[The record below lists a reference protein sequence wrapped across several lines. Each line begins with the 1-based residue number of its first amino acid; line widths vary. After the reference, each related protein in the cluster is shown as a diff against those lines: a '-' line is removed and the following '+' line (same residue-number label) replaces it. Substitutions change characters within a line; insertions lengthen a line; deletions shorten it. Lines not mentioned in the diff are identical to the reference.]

1 MTFITTKTTYEISQ
15 PEMALAQW
23 TRTMKRSV
31 LREML
36 AVVSQPGILSFAGGL
51 PAPELF
57 PTADYAQAVQ
67 EVLASD
73 PLALQYGPPY
83 APLKRQIVDLMAQRG
98 VHCQE
103 DQVFLTTGAQQALN
117 VLGRLFLDPGGQVL
131 TEEIVY
137 SGIQQVIA
145 PYQPEILTV
154 STDLEAGMDVSK
166 VADYLRSGAR
176 PAFIYA
182 ISEAHNPLGVN
193 LSRERQDQLIELAN
207 HYGIPIIEDDPYGF
221 LRYESTPSL
230 PMRALDDRW
239 VFYIGSFSKI
249 LAPALRLGWLIVPEN
264 LMSKL
269 TVIKESY
276 DLETSAFVQRTV
288 SAYLKAGHLSTH
300 LETLRREYGRRREA
314 MLTALEQH
322 FPKSARWT
330 KPTSGIFIWVE
341 LPSQVKTA
349 ELLATCVQDIQVAFI
364 PGAAFQVNSVS
375 TGNPNGRMA
384 ENCLRLN
391 FSNSPPEKISQGIAQ
406 LGKLLRQLC

>member
-1 MTFITTKTTYEISQ
+1 
-15 PEMALAQW
+15 
-23 TRTMKRSV
+23 MKRSL

-57 PTADYAQAVQ
+57 PTADYAQAVRD
-67 EVLASD
+67 VLASD

-98 VHCQE
+98 VSCDE
-103 DQVFLTTGAQQALN
+103 EQVFLTTGAQQALN
-117 VLGRLFLDPGGQVL
+117 ILGRLFLDPGGQVL
-131 TEEIVY
+131 MEEIIY

-154 STDLEAGMDVSK
+154 STDLQAGMDVNK

-193 LSRERQDQLIELAN
+193 LSRERQEQLIELAN

-221 LRYESTPSL
+221 LGHESRPSL
-230 PMRALDDRW
+230 PMRALDDNW
-239 VFYIGSFSKI
+239 IFYVGSFSKI

-264 LMSKL
+264 LVSKL

-276 DLETSAFVQRTV
+276 DLETSAFVQRSV
-288 SAYLKAGHLSTH
+288 SAYLKAGHLPAH
-300 LETLRREYGRRREA
+300 LEKLRSEYGRRREA
-314 MLTALEQH
+314 MLTALERH
-322 FPKSARWT
+322 FPESARWT
-330 KPTSGIFIWVE
+330 KPTGGMFVWVE
-341 LPSQVKTA
+341 LPHQVQTTK
-349 ELLATCVQDIQVAFI
+349 LLWSCVQDIQVAFI
-364 PGAAFQVNSVS
+364 PGAAFYAGSGA
-375 TGNPNGRMA
+375 TGIKNGRTA
-384 ENCLRLN
+384 DNCLRLN
-391 FSNSPPEKISQGIAQ
+391 FSNSRPEQIGQGIAQ
-406 LGKLLRQLC
+406 LGKVLRQIC

>member
-1 MTFITTKTTYEISQ
+1 MTLTTTKTTYQISQ

-83 APLKRQIVDLMAQRG
+83 APLKRQIVELMAQRG
-98 VHCQE
+98 VYCNE

-131 TEEIVY
+131 IEELVY

-154 STDLEAGMDVSK
+154 STDLEAGMEVNK
-166 VADYLRSGAR
+166 VANYLGSGAR

-182 ISEAHNPLGVN
+182 ISESHNPLGVN
-193 LSRERQDQLIELAN
+193 LSRERQEQLIELAN

-221 LRYESTPSL
+221 LRYESTTSL
-230 PMRALDDRW
+230 PMRALDNKW

-249 LAPALRLGWLIVPEN
+249 LAPALRLGWLIVPQN
-264 LMSKL
+264 LISKL

-276 DLETSAFVQRTV
+276 DLETSAFVQRSV
-288 SAYLKAGHLSTH
+288 SAYLKAGHLPAH
-300 LETLRREYGRRREA
+300 LEKLRYEYGRRREA

-330 KPTSGIFIWVE
+330 KPTGGMFIWVE

-364 PGAAFQVNSVS
+364 PGAAFKVNSVS
-375 TGNPNGRMA
+375 TGNHNGRMA

-391 FSNSPPEKISQGIAQ
+391 FSNNSPEKISQGIAQ
-406 LGKLLRQLC
+406 LGKLLNQIC